1 MRTDTTVNINKTLGS
16 CGLVGLL
23 VATGFLWGCSKQ
35 EEAEEAPTV
44 NVQVDAAESGAIQR
58 KVTAD
63 AILYPL
69 DQAAIVPKITAPVS
83 KFYVDRGSRVRAG
96 QLLAELENQDLT
108 GAATESQGGYQ
119 QADANYQQAVQKAQ
133 QDLRLSKQQ

>member
-1 MRTDTTVNINKTLGS
+1 MATHPTVTISKKRRS
-16 CGLVGLL
+16 CLFACVILAG
-23 VATGFLWGCSKQ
+23 GFLWGCSKK
-35 EEAEEAPTV
+35 EETEEAPTV
-44 NVQVDAAESGAIQR
+44 NVQVDAAENGTIQR

-69 DQAAIVPKITAPVS
+69 DQAAIVPKITAPVR

-96 QLLAELENQDLT
+96 QLLAELENQDLA

-119 QADANYQQAVQKAQ
+119 QADAAYQQAVQKAQ
-133 QDLRLSKQQ
+133 QDLRLSKQ